1 MRLHRLALLLPLLG
15 AACDAAPVL
24 TPAAPAGWKSA
35 SRPGSVSEGTL
46 VGADGV
52 QLFYRVRGT
61 GPDTAIVVT
70 GGPGLSIA
78 YMDRDLTP
86 LEAGRTL
93 IYYDQRGAGYSQLMT
108 KPDSLALDRHI
119 EDLDAVRRHFGLER
133 VSLVGHSWG
142 AMLSSGYAA
151 RYPQHVGR
159 LVLVTPG
166 PIETRYAVEFEQV
179 VASRTH
185 PDTLAKQLELMQR
198 LPAATNANALCD
210 TIFDILFAATMH
222 DPAAVHTMRGHWC
235 EGPNKA
241 AQTVFFS
248 LAWGRASLGTAWNIR
263 PMLNTIQA
271 PTLVIH
277 ASSDAIPYASTRAYA
292 DTIPG
297 AELLVIDR
305 AGHSPWLER
314 PEVFFPA
321 VNRFLRKP

>member
-1 MRLHRLALLLPLLG
+1 MRLHKLALLLPLLG

-24 TPAAPAGWKSA
+24 APAGPAGMLSS
-35 SRPGSVSEGTL
+35 SRPGTVREGTI
-46 VGADGV
+46 VGSGGAR
-52 QLFYRVRGT
+52 LFYRVRGT

-70 GGPGLSIA
+70 GGPGLSMA

-93 IYYDQRGAGYSQLMT
+93 IYYDQRGAGYSQLFT
-108 KPDSLALDRHI
+108 DRDSLALDRHI

-151 RYPQHVGR
+151 RYPEHVGR

-166 PIETRYAVEFEQV
+166 PVETQYALDFEKIVQ
-179 VASRTH
+179 SRT
-185 PDTLAKQLELMQR
+185 DSATLAYQGALIQR
-198 LPAATNANALCD
+198 LPTAANANALCD
-210 TIFDILFAATMH
+210 TVFDILFAATMH
-222 DPAAVHTMRGHWC
+222 DPAAVHRMRGHWC
-235 EGPNKA
+235 EGPNEA
-241 AQTVFFS
+241 AQVVFFS
-248 LAWGRASLGTAWNIR
+248 LVSGRASLGTSWDIR
-263 PMLNTIQA
+263 DVLEDIEA

-297 AELLVIDR
+297 AEFLVIDR

-321 VNRFLRKP
+321 VNTFLRR